1 MMFSR
6 TIKEK
11 FTFCCYSSQTLS
23 IYLEFLFVLRLF
35 FVMTDPDNNKTGN
48 NLERLCNE
56 ARETRP
62 ILGDNLKRKIN
73 NLLDHGEILNALI
86 VRVDDVSTL
95 SVHFHGSFR

>member
-1 MMFSR
+1 MFSR

-11 FTFCCYSSQTLS
+11 FTFCCYSSRILS
-23 IYLEFLFVLRLF
+23 IYLELLFFLRLF
-35 FVMTDPDNNKTGN
+35 FVMNDRDSNKTGN
-48 NLERLCNE
+48 NLERLCTE

-73 NLLDHGEILNALI
+73 NLFDHGEILDALI

-95 SVHFHGSFR
+95 SVLFLFR